1 MPTAPCRPHRADYT
15 GEVASWFKSRRLPVE
30 VPRLKPRSEHPG
42 TERIDLAEIAPE
54 LLPYLGQAAY
64 LQLEAFQGLAGVV
77 RAVPRLDA
85 KEELS
90 AAAGLTLG
98 KFQGL
103 VAEIRRHDAEP
114 VDVMRPFTASIDRLQ
129 QLTTGSDWQETLL
142 GVHVTTG
149 LLDDFFIRLA
159 GGLPK
164 DVGPRAAQLLGSDAG
179 SESIGRILEAEL
191 AADPALG
198 SRLAM
203 WGRRLVGDTLLIA
216 RSALHNTGNDSSDQ
230 QRIEPVFTDV
240 IAAHTRRMDALG
252 LTA

>member
-1 MPTAPCRPHRADYT
+1 
-15 GEVASWFKSRRLPVE
+15 VE
-30 VPRLKPRSEHPG
+30 VPRLKPRREHANA
-42 TERIDLAEIAPE
+42 ERVDLAEIAPE

-77 RAVPRLDA
+77 RAVPELEA

-90 AAAGLTLG
+90 TAAGLTLG
-98 KFQGL
+98 KFHGL
-103 VAEIRRHDAEP
+103 VAEIRRHDGEPAE
-114 VDVMRPFTASIDRLQ
+114 VMRPFTVAIDRLQ
-129 QLTTGSDWQETLL
+129 QVTSGADWQETLL

-159 GGLPK
+159 AGLPK
-164 DVGPRAAQLLGSDAG
+164 DVGPRAAQLLGSDGG
-179 SESIGRILEAEL
+179 SEAIGRILAAEL
-191 AADPALG
+191 AADPVLG
-198 SRLAM
+198 GRLAM
-203 WGRRLVGDTLLIA
+203 WGRRLVGDTLLVA
-216 RSALHNTGNDSSDQ
+216 RSALHNSGNASTDE